1 MAFSVEN
8 HQLWGRSM
16 DTEVLGGVAFRQGAQ
31 VQDHAFHCMSRN
43 WVYAKNPTVNGN
55 HQSDMEC
62 LFITCFI
69 IYLFI
74 YLSIYLSI
82 YLFMYF
88 RSVDGRNPAP
98 PKGCLKLETLKIIT
112 TYQLVQD
119 FFHPQ
124 FFLYVVGLYGHV

>member
-1 MAFSVEN
+1 
-8 HQLWGRSM
+8 
-16 DTEVLGGVAFRQGAQ
+16 
-31 VQDHAFHCMSRN
+31 
-43 WVYAKNPTVNGN
+43 
-55 HQSDMEC
+55 MEY

-74 YLSIYLSI
+74 YLFI
-82 YLFMYF
+82 YF

-98 PKGCLKLETLKIIT
+98 PKGWLKLETPKIIT

-124 FFLYVVGLYGHV
+124 LFLYVVGLYGHV